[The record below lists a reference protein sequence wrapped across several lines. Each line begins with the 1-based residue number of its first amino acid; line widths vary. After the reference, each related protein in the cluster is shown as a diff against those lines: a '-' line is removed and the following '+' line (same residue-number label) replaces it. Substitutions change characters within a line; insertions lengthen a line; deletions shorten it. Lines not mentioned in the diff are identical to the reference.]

1 MQCLIVVSFL
11 FLLPAPGAKSKYC
24 ACLPKG
30 IQAAVVVSYRGA
42 KPNLPGGKP
51 EVTVE
56 EKLKSLRARCKRG
69 TLVDRSGK
77 PIYFFRLTGCWGN
90 PPEDYQDIME
100 KQNNELMR
108 LRRRYT
114 VIEMTC
120 NPSGEQIS

>member
-1 MQCLIVVSFL
+1 MQWLIIVSFL
-11 FLLPAPGAKSKYC
+11 FLLPAPGARSKFC

-30 IQAAVVVSYRGA
+30 IQASEVVSYRGA
-42 KPNLPGGKP
+42 GPALPGSKQ

-56 EKLKSLRARCKRG
+56 EKLKSLKARCKRG
-69 TLVDRSGK
+69 TLIDGSGK

-90 PPEDYQDIME
+90 PPEDYLDIME

-108 LRRRYT
+108 LRKRYT